1 MVITSSR
8 SRGPFFGLS
17 RFSKTFEFNEGF
29 PDLSIERVLIFIFFS
44 NLKNVFYFN
53 YNFKKKYYLK
63 RLIMDYNSIKIS
75 NKYKLFSEQ
84 WQPKVIAEMNDYQFK
99 IAKIEGEF
107 IWHSHKETDETFIVI
122 KGEIEIEFR
131 DGFVKIKEGEM
142 FVVPAGVEHKPKSKE
157 ESQIMLIEPKG
168 VVNTGEEDSNN
179 LTAKNDV
186 WI

>member
-1 MVITSSR
+1 M
-8 SRGPFFGLS
+8 
-17 RFSKTFEFNEGF
+17 
-29 PDLSIERVLIFIFFS
+29 
-44 NLKNVFYFN
+44 N
-53 YNFKKKYYLK
+53 YYPTNINDKF
-63 RLIMDYNSIKIS
+63 
-75 NKYKLFSEQ
+75 KLFSQQ
-84 WQPKVIAEMNDYQFK
+84 WQPKVIATMNDYEFK

-131 DGFVKIKEGEM
+131 DGSVKVKEGEI
-142 FVVPAGVEHKPKSKE
+142 FVVPAGVEHKPISKK

-168 VVNTGEEDSNN
+168 VVNTGEEVPNT

>member
-1 MVITSSR
+1 MNYYPTNINN
-8 SRGPFFGLS
+8 
-17 RFSKTFEFNEGF
+17 KFE
-29 PDLSIERVLIFIFFS
+29 
-44 NLKNVFYFN
+44 
-53 YNFKKKYYLK
+53 
-63 RLIMDYNSIKIS
+63 
-75 NKYKLFSEQ
+75 LFSEQ
-84 WQPKVIAEMNDYQFK
+84 WQPKVIATMNDYEFK

-131 DGFVKIKEGEM
+131 DGIVKVKEGEI
-142 FVVPAGVEHKPKSKE
+142 FVVPANVEHKPMSKK

-168 VVNTGEEDSNN
+168 IINTGNIDSNN

>member
-1 MVITSSR
+1 MNYYPTNINN
-8 SRGPFFGLS
+8 
-17 RFSKTFEFNEGF
+17 KFE
-29 PDLSIERVLIFIFFS
+29 
-44 NLKNVFYFN
+44 
-53 YNFKKKYYLK
+53 
-63 RLIMDYNSIKIS
+63 
-75 NKYKLFSEQ
+75 LFSEQ
-84 WQPKVIAEMNDYQFK
+84 WQPKVIATMNDYELK

-131 DGFVKIKEGEM
+131 DGIVKVKEGEI
-142 FVVPAGVEHKPKSKE
+142 FVVPAGIEHKPMSKK

-168 VVNTGEEDSNN
+168 IINTGNIDSNN

>member
-1 MVITSSR
+1 MNYYPTNINN
-8 SRGPFFGLS
+8 
-17 RFSKTFEFNEGF
+17 KFE
-29 PDLSIERVLIFIFFS
+29 
-44 NLKNVFYFN
+44 
-53 YNFKKKYYLK
+53 
-63 RLIMDYNSIKIS
+63 
-75 NKYKLFSEQ
+75 LFSEQ
-84 WQPKVIAEMNDYQFK
+84 WQPKVIATMNDYEFK

-131 DGFVKIKEGEM
+131 DGIVKVKEGEI
-142 FVVPAGVEHKPKSKE
+142 FVVPAGVEHKPMSYK

-168 VVNTGEEDSNN
+168 VINTGDIDSNN

>member
-1 MVITSSR
+1 MNYYPTNINN
-8 SRGPFFGLS
+8 
-17 RFSKTFEFNEGF
+17 KFE
-29 PDLSIERVLIFIFFS
+29 
-44 NLKNVFYFN
+44 
-53 YNFKKKYYLK
+53 
-63 RLIMDYNSIKIS
+63 
-75 NKYKLFSEQ
+75 LFSEQ
-84 WQPKVIAEMNDYQFK
+84 WQPKVIATMNDYEFK

-131 DGFVKIKEGEM
+131 DGIVKVKEGEI
-142 FVVPAGVEHKPKSKE
+142 FVVPAGVEHKPMSKK

-168 VVNTGEEDSNN
+168 IINTGNIDSNT

>member
-1 MVITSSR
+1 MNYYPTNINN
-8 SRGPFFGLS
+8 
-17 RFSKTFEFNEGF
+17 KFE
-29 PDLSIERVLIFIFFS
+29 
-44 NLKNVFYFN
+44 
-53 YNFKKKYYLK
+53 
-63 RLIMDYNSIKIS
+63 
-75 NKYKLFSEQ
+75 LFSEQ
-84 WQPKVIAEMNDYQFK
+84 WQPKVIATMNDYEFK

-131 DGFVKIKEGEM
+131 DGIVKVKEGEI
-142 FVVPAGVEHKPKSKE
+142 FVVPAGIEHKPMSKK

-168 VVNTGEEDSNN
+168 IINTGNIDSNN

>member
-1 MVITSSR
+1 MNYYPTNINN
-8 SRGPFFGLS
+8 
-17 RFSKTFEFNEGF
+17 KFE
-29 PDLSIERVLIFIFFS
+29 
-44 NLKNVFYFN
+44 
-53 YNFKKKYYLK
+53 
-63 RLIMDYNSIKIS
+63 
-75 NKYKLFSEQ
+75 LFSEQ
-84 WQPKVIAEMNDYQFK
+84 WQPKVIATMNDYEFK

-131 DGFVKIKEGEM
+131 DGIVKVKEGEI
-142 FVVPAGVEHKPKSKE
+142 FIVPAGIEHKPMSKK

-168 VVNTGEEDSNN
+168 VINTGNIDSNN